1 MKGKIV
7 LALAVS
13 AVAVIASSP
22 VNAGCSPASKEF
34 SLAYSDTGNYDIFFP
49 AGADTDVN
57 AGIIGRLWQ
66 PGARATTSESSG
78 GGCPDSMWVYPP
90 SGGGSATIY
99 GSNGSDLGNGV
110 CDTAVCPSGG
120 LIAVVQTKALD
131 NSKSYYVVG
140 RVNEGAPLAFD
151 FGRTLSDWNAVEI
164 PRPVVTGSSRTAASA
179 TVDVQLPGPDA
190 AFHSPAADS
199 QTASGTITGYQLV
212 SFNGGADPGR
222 DASAGWAPVGGPIA
236 STSPTA
242 AGVVVACPSGTST
255 FLGTRVIIDGF
266 LTDYVSASTRIACSN
281 IATPGTPNKTPKPI
295 VNKKGISEN

>member
-13 AVAVIASSP
+13 AVAVIGSSP

-34 SLAYSDTGNYDIFFP
+34 QLAYGDSGSFDIFFP

-66 PGARATTSESSG
+66 PGARATTGESTG

-90 SGGGSATIY
+90 SGAGSATIY

-110 CDTAVCPSGG
+110 CDTAVCPVGA
-120 LIAVVQTKALD
+120 LLALVQTKSTDGTKA
-131 NSKSYYVVG
+131 YYTVG
-140 RVNEGAPLAFD
+140 RVNETAPLAFD
-151 FGRTLSDWNAVEI
+151 FARTFSDWNAVAI
-164 PRPVVTGSSRTAASA
+164 PKPNVVNSSRTAVDV
-179 TVDVQLPGPDA
+179 TVDVVLPGPDA
-190 AFHSPAADS
+190 AFHAPASDA

-222 DASAGWAPVGGPIA
+222 DASAGWVPAGLPVA
-236 STSPTA
+236 STSPNGQRT
-242 AGVVVACPSGTST
+242 VPCPAGTSI
-255 FLGTRVIIDGF
+255 FLGTRVIVDGF
-266 LTDYVSASTRIACSN
+266 LTDYVGESVRVACSN

-295 VNKKGISEN
+295 GAKKGIAQN